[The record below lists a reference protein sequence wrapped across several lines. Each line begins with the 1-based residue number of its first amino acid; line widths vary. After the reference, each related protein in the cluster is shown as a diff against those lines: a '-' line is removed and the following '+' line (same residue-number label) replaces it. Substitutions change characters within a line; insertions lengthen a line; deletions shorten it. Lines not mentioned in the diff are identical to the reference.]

1 MKFEVYI
8 YEGDLTSEKL
18 RESLTMDAVGSYCA
32 KRGINCQD
40 MSIVRTEKGKPYVC
54 GASEDVYFNVS
65 HTGNMW
71 MCIVGAAECG
81 IDIQAVK
88 DCKYEQLS
96 RRHFTKDEQRYIDNY
111 GIGGFFRLWVRRE
124 AFGKYTGEGFYG
136 KKPALVDEEGWL
148 IDEVGDGFLKDVPIA
163 DDIVCAFCT
172 GGEDDEIVF
181 A

>member
-1 MKFEVYI
+1 
-8 YEGDLTSEKL
+8 
-18 RESLTMDAVGSYCA
+18 
-32 KRGINCQD
+32 
-40 MSIVRTEKGKPYVC
+40 
-54 GASEDVYFNVS
+54 
-65 HTGNMW
+65 MW